1 MKAYISIGF
10 KNRILID
17 HIVLVI
23 KDVLKECKID
33 YLIFVDR
40 YQFSPDDEKQMM
52 DQAFKEIDSSEII
65 IVEGS
70 EKAIGV
76 GIETGYARARNK
88 TILYLRN
95 KNSEHSTTL
104 AGTADYHLYYD
115 NENDLKEKLV
125 NCLEN
130 LINVHSTG

>member
-10 KNRILID
+10 KNRIIID
-17 HIVLVI
+17 HIILAI

-33 YLIFVDR
+33 PLIFVDCYHFR
-40 YQFSPDDEKQMM
+40 ADEEKQMM

-65 IVEGS
+65 IVEVS

-76 GIETGYARARNK
+76 GIEAGYARARNK

-104 AGTADYHLYYD
+104 AGTADYNLFYD
-115 NENDLKEKLV
+115 DENDLKIKLLKY
-125 NCLEN
+125 LERRK
-130 LINVHSTG
+130 L